1 MAKKKKRKLT
11 PKQKLMQRAIKF
23 RIYPDTEQ
31 ETLIGKTVG
40 CCRFIWNKMLE
51 DEETFYVATDKC
63 YIPTPAKYKKEFP
76 FLKEADS
83 LALANTQIALQNSFK
98 GFFDKR
104 TNYPNFKSK
113 KKSRKSYTTNCQ
125 YPKNGKPSIRFIKGG
140 IHLPILGDV
149 EAKIYRFPK
158 KGWKLKSATISQS
171 KSGKYY
177 CSLLFEFVFAV
188 PDTVIPTLDS
198 TIGLDY
204 SSPSFY
210 VDDKG
215 NSPEK
220 KRWFREM
227 EDKLAK
233 LQRQLSHMEYGSS
246 NYKKQLKKIQLC
258 HEKIANQRKDFAH
271 KESRRIANAFN
282 LVCVEDLN
290 LATLAKSLK
299 LGKSTLDNGFGMF
312 RTFLEYKLNEQ
323 GKDLIKIDK
332 WFPSSKTCSFCG
344 HIYKELTL
352 SDRFWVCP
360 ICGEFLLRD
369 DNAAINIKREGYHL
383 FFETFNSL
391 IAA

>member
-1 MAKKKKRKLT
+1 
-11 PKQKLMQRAIKF
+11 
-23 RIYPDTEQ
+23 
-31 ETLIGKTVG
+31 
-40 CCRFIWNKMLE
+40 
-51 DEETFYVATDKC
+51 
-63 YIPTPAKYKKEFP
+63 
-76 FLKEADS
+76 
-83 LALANTQIALQNSFK
+83 
-98 GFFDKR
+98 
-104 TNYPNFKSK
+104 
-113 KKSRKSYTTNCQ
+113 
-125 YPKNGKPSIRFIKGG
+125 
-140 IHLPILGDV
+140 
-149 EAKIYRFPK
+149 
-158 KGWKLKSATISQS
+158 
-171 KSGKYY
+171 
-177 CSLLFEFVFAV
+177 
-188 PDTVIPTLDS
+188 
-198 TIGLDY
+198 
-204 SSPSFY
+204 
-210 VDDKG
+210 
-215 NSPEK
+215 
-220 KRWFREM
+220 M

-369 DNAAINIKREGYHL
+369 DNAAINIKREGYRL
-383 FFETFNSL
+383 FFETLNSL